1 MIVFKNVNLSIE
13 NKEILKNISFELA
26 KNKILAII
34 GESGGGKTS
43 IANILMKKIDTYKG
57 EVYVDNKEI
66 REYLNKEYYRKIS
79 IVEIL
84 YEPFQIK
91 KKKINNEKIKE
102 ILKLLK
108 LDYLDV
114 DIKSNKLSGG
124 EKQRLN
130 IARILLFDPEI
141 LIFDESISS
150 LDIDLQIEI
159 VKIIRKISENMN
171 KTILFIT
178 HNISILKFLTDDILV
193 LKDGVVIERG
203 DNKNPYTK
211 KIFNIWKKD

>member
-1 MIVFKNVNLSIE
+1 
-13 NKEILKNISFELA
+13 
-26 KNKILAII
+26 
-34 GESGGGKTS
+34 
-43 IANILMKKIDTYKG
+43 MKKIDTYKG

-79 IVEIL
+79 IVLQDYTTAINPCMSMKEIL